1 MRLYPAGRCLQRAF
15 TEAPDRYP
23 GPQSIN
29 SKTDT
34 LEKITAAMEIS
45 ELFLHGFVVK
55 DKGYVN
61 SDSTFSKLCR
71 ILAARAA
78 RHAGRNNAR

>member
-1 MRLYPAGRCLQRAF
+1 
-15 TEAPDRYP
+15 
-23 GPQSIN
+23 
-29 SKTDT
+29 
-34 LEKITAAMEIS
+34 MEIS